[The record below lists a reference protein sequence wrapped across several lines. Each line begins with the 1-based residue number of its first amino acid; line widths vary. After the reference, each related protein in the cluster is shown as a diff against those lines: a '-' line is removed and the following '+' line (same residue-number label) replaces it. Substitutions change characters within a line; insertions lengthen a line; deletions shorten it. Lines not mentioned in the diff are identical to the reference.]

1 MENNLRKD
9 WSNCDFIMSHECT
22 QICKTGKVLI
32 SDSH

>member
-22 QICKTGKVLI
+22 QICKLVKF
-32 SDSH
+32 